1 MLQSFYNAAL
11 GAQQEMDRLNVHANN
26 IANVNTHGYRAE
38 VPNFQAL
45 MYGMVNGIDGAQLP
59 KGAGT
64 YMVTTTTNYTSD
76 ALEQTGRKQ
85 DYAIEG
91 DGFFALYEPGTGQV
105 SYTRDG
111 AFTIGEFIETDEEGQ
126 PQSVW
131 YLTDGEGRQVLNRE
145 GYPIVVTDPN
155 AEQPV
160 GVFLVQYQDG
170 MEHLDSS
177 RFLAGDK
184 NGVIWISPA
193 KVHQGYLE
201 TSNVNLAGEIGKV
214 IESQRAY
221 SYALKMVQ
229 TADEVENTVIG
240 LTNG

>member
-11 GAQQEMDRLNVHANN
+11 GAQQEMQRLNVHANN
-26 IANVNTHGYRAE
+26 IANVNTQGYRAE

-59 KGAGT
+59 KGTGT
-64 YMVTTTTNYTSD
+64 YMMTTTTDYRGD
-76 ALEQTGRKQ
+76 ALQPTGRKQ

-91 DGFFALYEPGTGQV
+91 DGFFALYEPGTGQI

-111 AFTIGEFIETDEEGQ
+111 SFTIGEFVETGEDGQ

-131 YLTDGEGRQVLNRE
+131 YLTDGEGRQVLNTE
-145 GYPIVVTDPN
+145 GYPIVVTDPE

-184 NGVIWISPA
+184 NGAIYISTA
-193 KVHQGYLE
+193 KVHRGYLE
-201 TSNVNLAGEIGKV
+201 ASNVNLAGEIGKV

-229 TADEVENTVIG
+229 TADEVETTVNG

>member
-11 GAQQEMDRLNVHANN
+11 GAQQEMQRLNVHANN

-38 VPNFQAL
+38 SPCFQAL
-45 MYGMVNGIDGAQLP
+45 MYGMVNGIDNAQLP
-59 KGAGT
+59 KGCGT
-64 YMVTTTTNYTSD
+64 YMMTTTTDYSSD
-76 ALEQTGRKQ
+76 ALEETGRKQ

-111 AFTIGEFIETDEEGQ
+111 AFTIGEFIENDEEGQ

-131 YLTDGEGRQVLNRE
+131 YLTDGEGRQVLNTE
-145 GYPIVVTDPN
+145 GYPIVVTDPE

-201 TSNVNLAGEIGKV
+201 TSNVDLAGEIGKV

-229 TADEVENTVIG
+229 TADEVETTVNG